1 MGGIMAIN
9 IKELTRN
16 KSMKMSDEDV
26 KKVVQNYMVKIV
38 SAELT
43 NFILRQK

>member
-1 MGGIMAIN
+1 MAIN

-16 KSMKMSDEDV
+16 KRMKMSDENV

>member
-1 MGGIMAIN
+1 MAIN
-9 IKELTRN
+9 IKELTKN

-26 KKVVQNYMVKIV
+26 KEVVQNYMVKIV

>member
-1 MGGIMAIN
+1 
-9 IKELTRN
+9 
-16 KSMKMSDEDV
+16 MSDEDV
-26 KKVVQNYMVKIV
+26 KEVVQNYMVKIV

>member
-1 MGGIMAIN
+1 MAIN
-9 IKELTRN
+9 IKELTKN
-16 KSMKMSDEDV
+16 KSMKMPDEDV
-26 KKVVQNYMVKIV
+26 KKIVQNYVVKIV